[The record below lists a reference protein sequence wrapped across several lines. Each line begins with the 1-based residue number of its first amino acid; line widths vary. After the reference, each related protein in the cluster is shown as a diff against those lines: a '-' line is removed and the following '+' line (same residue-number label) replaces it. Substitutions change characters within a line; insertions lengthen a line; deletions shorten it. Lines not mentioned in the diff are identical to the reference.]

1 MVVAVVD
8 TALMAVQG
16 GELVVRDRMYLV
28 DMGVREYRL
37 MLLDNYLYKDISK
50 EEIGYHL
57 DQDMGVVEFLDV
69 LLETTGFSKD
79 SLHVRIW
86 ERFSGVVLMEM
97 RLVVVQL
104 LLEDIN
110 QE

>member
-1 MVVAVVD
+1 MQEKKHLEVEILKLIMDLEEREAS
-8 TALMAVQG
+8 LFLQ
-16 GELVVRDRMYLV
+16 ELYH
-28 DMGVREYRL
+28 
-37 MLLDNYLYKDISK
+37 YKDILQ
-50 EEIGYHL
+50 EGCGVHL
-57 DQDMGVVEFLDV
+57 SILVLEMVVEFLDV